1 MANPA
6 FSPREDHATD
16 DRTSMTNTAE
26 PNAITAAE
34 RAVEAAQRIVVER
47 LELFRLEL
55 VDGANRL
62 VERIGLMMLAGF
74 VIALGWCGL
83 AVALVMVLAN
93 RLPVPASVALVAGVH
108 VVVGIAFYAMAT
120 RMQGRTTT

>member
-1 MANPA
+1 
-6 FSPREDHATD
+6 
-16 DRTSMTNTAE
+16 MTNAAE